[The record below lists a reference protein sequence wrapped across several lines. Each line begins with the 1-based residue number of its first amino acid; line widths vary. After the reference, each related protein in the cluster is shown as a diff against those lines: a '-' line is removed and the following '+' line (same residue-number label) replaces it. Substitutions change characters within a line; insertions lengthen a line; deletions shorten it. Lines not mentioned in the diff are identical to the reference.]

1 MRDICY
7 EPVTVKGSLVFI
19 TRFPESPALTEKVNV
34 VTLDNGVKAIECKIH
49 SYNADGSF
57 NYLLPV

>member
-19 TRFPESPALTEKVNV
+19 TRFPELPALSKPVNV
-34 VTLDNGVKAIECKIH
+34 LTLDNGVKAIECEIAH
-49 SYNADGSF
+49 YNADGSF

>member
-1 MRDICY
+1 MMDICY

-19 TRFPESPALTEKVNV
+19 TRFPELPALQKVKV
-34 VTLDNGVKAIECKIH
+34 KALDNGVKAVECKIV
-49 SYNADGSF
+49 SYNSDGSF

>member
-19 TRFPESPALTEKVNV
+19 KKFPELPELSEQVNV
-34 VTLDNGVKAIECKIH
+34 VTLDNGVKAIECEIIH
-49 SYNADGSF
+49 YNADGSF

>member
-7 EPVTVKGSLVFI
+7 EPVTVKGSFVFI
-19 TRFPESPALTEKVNV
+19 TRFPELPALAEKVDV
-34 VTLDNGVKAIECKIH
+34 LTLDNGVKAIECKID
-49 SYNADGSF
+49 SYNADGSY